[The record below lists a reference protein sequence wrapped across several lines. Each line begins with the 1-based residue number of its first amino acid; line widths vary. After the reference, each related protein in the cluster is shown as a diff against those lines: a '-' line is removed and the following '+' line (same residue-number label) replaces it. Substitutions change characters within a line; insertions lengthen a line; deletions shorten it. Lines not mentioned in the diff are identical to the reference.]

1 MKAKGLVLACVTV
14 FLFLAGCGSMGTDF
28 DASQVQ
34 NINAGT
40 TTKADIESMFGK
52 PFKTGIQNGHPVWVY
67 ERSRYSA
74 VGSDTSKSLIVEFD
88 NNGVVQKYQVLSN
101 E

>member
-1 MKAKGLVLACVTV
+1 MKVKGLALACVTV
-14 FLFLAGCGSMGTDF
+14 FLFLAGCGVMGTDF
-28 DASQVQ
+28 DASKVQ
-34 NINAGT
+34 SINVGT
-40 TTKADIESMFGK
+40 TTKADIKSMFGK

-74 VGSDTSKSLIVEFD
+74 VGSGSSKSLIVEFD
-88 NNGVVQKYQVLSN
+88 DNDVVRKYQIMSN